1 MTTRVP
7 PANPPTSDSVRV
19 RTRSGRNAAYNMPAL
34 QLCGIVSLEDGPPLR
49 LADGHVIQFRDLG
62 ALVRDTAFTSMPAD
76 EKEIAAYRAIV
87 EGAFNSRSV
96 VPAPFGTIFRHRDSL
111 MRWLELHYFTLAD
124 ALRYLHERQVAR
136 VRVSP
141 GLATQSWDTREHVV
155 REHDLE
161 VTAFDS
167 FRVLRRQAVA
177 FLPLQ
182 AQGRKTDEGAEAAF
196 LVEREQWSAFVTAV
210 KEEQRRLPDL
220 RFEQSGPWPP
230 YDFVRLELHG

>member
-7 PANPPTSDSVRV
+7 PGNASDAPRV
-19 RTRSGRNAAYNMPAL
+19 RTRSGRTPAYNLPAL
-34 QLCGIVSLEDGPPLR
+34 QLCGIVSLEDAPPLR
-49 LADGHVIQFRDLG
+49 LPDGHVITFRDLG
-62 ALVRDTAFTSMPAD
+62 ALVRDTIFVAMAPD
-76 EKEIAAYRAIV
+76 EKEIGAYRAIV

-96 VPAPFGTIFRHRDSL
+96 VPAPFGTVFRHRDSL
-111 MRWLELHYFTLAD
+111 MRWIELHYFTLAD
-124 ALRYLHERQVAR
+124 ALRYLAERQVSR
-136 VRVSP
+136 VRVTP
-141 GLATQSWDTREHVV
+141 GLATQGWDTREHVV

-196 LVEREQWSAFVTAV
+196 LIEREQWSTFSGAV

-230 YDFVRLELHG
+230 YDFVRLDLDG